1 MSEALYLVKLPHLNL
16 AYSANKFKE
25 ITVPAYIEATLN
37 IVISVA
43 LVKKLGLIGVTIG
56 TIVGMTY
63 RMVFHVYYTSKIVP
77 GRAQRI
83 FYQKLFL
90 FAVGAG
96 AGFALCYKLLPLQN
110 VTVGSWIVHAIFYCV
125 VIGSIL
131 LAISVLFFQN
141 EILREIY
148 KEVRGAYD
156 EYSSDFCRWCRQPD
170 AQQGATQA
178 VSGNVQQA
186 VQQVKK

>member
-1 MSEALYLVKLPHLNL
+1 MPSAERDGWKLDRSCHFLLRCDREHFACNQCPVFSE
-16 AYSANKFKE
+16 
-25 ITVPAYIEATLN
+25 
-37 IVISVA
+37 
-43 LVKKLGLIGVTIG
+43 
-56 TIVGMTY
+56 
-63 RMVFHVYYTSKIVP
+63 R
-77 GRAQRI
+77 
-83 FYQKLFL
+83 
-90 FAVGAG
+90 
-96 AGFALCYKLLPLQN
+96 
-110 VTVGSWIVHAIFYCV
+110 
-125 VIGSIL
+125 
-131 LAISVLFFQN
+131 N